1 MPLERYVNTFS
12 GNPLDR
18 GGDLRT
24 DPVWLEKHAADPE
37 AIAVAL
43 WTGMP
48 LVEDAPGDGG
58 RRLAYLRADLAR
70 DAVRGDAE
78 RMLFLG
84 LHGETPVFAV
94 DFEGTADPAE
104 GPLQGLGRFEELRGL
119 ALALPGPEAGIAATA
134 KSLFEWRRRH
144 RYCSVCG
151 HESEIADGGWKRI
164 CPNCNAEHFPRTDPV
179 TIMLPVFGE
188 RCLLGRAPSWP
199 KGRMSALAGFVEPG
213 ESIEEACARELKEE
227 AGLQTRR
234 VTYHSSQPWPWP
246 SNLMIGLIAEVES
259 DDARA
264 DESELEEVRWF
275 TRDEAKAMVA
285 GDVGAPV
292 QVAPP
297 LAIAHHLLKAWAF
310 SPIGGSPAATPPEGG
325 RGRDVGD

>member
-1 MPLERYVNTFS
+1 MPLEAYVNTFA
-12 GNPLDR
+12 GTPLDR

-24 DPVWLEKHAADPE
+24 DQAWLEKQSADPD
-37 AIAVAL
+37 AMAVAL

-48 LVEDAPGDGG
+48 LVEAAPEGG

-84 LHGETPVFAV
+84 LHDKTPVFAV
-94 DFEGTADPAE
+94 EFEGSADPSE
-104 GPLQGLGRFEELRGL
+104 GPLRGLGAFEELRGL
-119 ALALPGPEAGIAATA
+119 ALALPGPETGICATA
-134 KSLFEWRRRH
+134 KSLFEWRKRH
-144 RYCSVCG
+144 RFCSVCG
-151 HESEIADGGWKRI
+151 HESETSDGGWKRV
-164 CPNCNAEHFPRTDPV
+164 CPNCKAEHFPRTDPV
-179 TIMLPVFGE
+179 TIMLPVIGE
-188 RCLLGRAPSWP
+188 KCLLGRAASWP
-199 KGRMSALAGFVEPG
+199 KGRMSALAGFLEPG

-227 AGLQTRR
+227 AGLKARR

-285 GDVGAPV
+285 GDANAPV
-292 QVAPP
+292 AIAPP
-297 LAIAHHLLKAWAF
+297 LAIAHHLIKAWA
-310 SPIGGSPAATPPEGG
+310 GGFPK
-325 RGRDVGD
+325 

>member
-18 GGDLRT
+18 GGDFRT
-24 DPVWLEKHAADPE
+24 DPAWLEKQSANAE

-43 WTGMP
+43 WNGMP
-48 LVEDAPGDGG
+48 LVEDTPNLDGHGGGG

-84 LHGETPVFAV
+84 LHGQTPVFAV
-94 DFEGTADPAE
+94 EFEGTADPAD
-104 GPLQGLGRFEELRGL
+104 GPLNGLGRFEELRGL
-119 ALALPGPEAGIAATA
+119 ALVLPGPEAGIAATA
-134 KSLFEWRRRH
+134 KSLFDWRRRH

-151 HESEIADGGWKRI
+151 HASEIADGGWKRV
-164 CPNCNAEHFPRTDPV
+164 CPNCKAEHFPRTDPV

-188 RCLLGRAPSWP
+188 RCLLGRAASWP

-234 VTYHSSQPWPWP
+234 VIYHSSQPWPWP
-246 SNLMIGLIAEVES
+246 SNLMIGLIAEVEN
-259 DDARA
+259 DDAHA

-275 TRDEAKAMVA
+275 TRDEAKAMLA
-285 GDVGAPV
+285 GAVDAPV
-292 QVAPP
+292 AIAPP
-297 LAIAHHLLKAWAF
+297 LAIAHHLLKAWA
-310 SPIGGSPAATPPEGG
+310 GGFGG
-325 RGRDVGD
+325 

>member
-1 MPLERYVNTFS
+1 MPLEFYRNTFA

-18 GGDLRT
+18 AGDLRT
-24 DPVWLEKHAADPE
+24 DTAWLEKQAADPE
-37 AIAVAL
+37 AMAVAL

-48 LVEDAPGDGG
+48 LVEDAPGLAENGGGG
-58 RRLAYLRADLAR
+58 RRLAYLRADMAR
-70 DAVRGDAE
+70 DAVRGDVE

-84 LHGETPVFAV
+84 LHKQTPVFAV

-119 ALALPGPEAGIAATA
+119 ALALPGGEAGICATA
-134 KSLFEWRRRH
+134 KSLFDWRRRH
-144 RYCSVCG
+144 RFCSVCG
-151 HESEIADGGWKRI
+151 HESEIADGGWKRV

-179 TIMLPVFGE
+179 TIMLPVYGE
-188 RCLLGRAPSWP
+188 RCLLGRAASWP

-227 AGLQTRR
+227 AGLKTRR

-259 DDARA
+259 DDAHA

-275 TRDEAKAMVA
+275 TRDEARAMVA
-285 GDVGAPV
+285 GDAGAPV

-297 LAIAHHLLKAWAF
+297 LAIAHHLLKAWA
-310 SPIGGSPAATPPEGG
+310 GGFK
-325 RGRDVGD
+325 